1 MPGIERSLS
10 AYLGSLPTLKYLFF
24 GGKGGVGKTVM
35 AGATALHLAQHG
47 KRTLLASTN
56 PVHSLSG
63 LLDQNVYGKVVAVN
77 GVPNLWAYEIDT
89 KENIERSKQDIKQ
102 KIRWFLK
109 FAEISS
115 QARSEEHTSEL
126 QSR

>member
-24 GGKGGVGKTVM
+24 GGKGGVGKTVL

-77 GVPNLWAYEIDT
+77 DV
-89 KENIERSKQDIKQ
+89 
-102 KIRWFLK
+102 
-109 FAEISS
+109 
-115 QARSEEHTSEL
+115 RSEEHTSEL
-126 QSR
+126 QSRLHIVCRLLLEK